1 MADTSTKKAQ
11 SEAFLKK
18 MERLRLNKLCNRSI
32 DLRGKVAGECQA
44 YSFGDKTHYLDDR
57 GYLLAKQLLDRF
69 NGRYTFGVYETVLKA
84 IKSLAPAPTEATTI
98 QPKPILSRDKLNV
111 QAIPFDYQ
119 LQRKEPRINFST
131 PVDLHLAD
139 VKYHAATI
147 DITSSAIRIA
157 LKRASTLEQDDIVSV
172 SFPELPV
179 GTQTGLLH
187 KVPYKIIKIS
197 NDELRS
203 YIILARDRKDN
214 AQVTDWFNDWTSKH
228 NSPEHLDLESEL
240 FNLACHYYLRLYC
253 QKLNNALFWLGD
265 NEDPELIKAS
275 HMTTMA
281 ADSLHVLRN
290 NEGNLELDILPIR
303 QVLNEDTDTILMLS
317 RQANKLVSYMAKR
330 NDQESLALLLQW
342 HSQQEQSQ
350 LLLLHV
356 NKLHIN
362 SQEFEQEIAAIAE
375 IDTQHAEIFKQR
387 LFSLRSLLTVSNITT
402 SCMQLSQPKK
412 VDEPDA
418 NQTATSEALNEP
430 KPTSLQHHTV
440 RDDQRFFIRTDVNLF
455 VNSKKYTVITNDV
468 SESGLSLSLP
478 GNVDLKIGTRVKL
491 EFLRWQKLTKKVQL
505 NSVPFIIRNKHFWS
519 SETHLGLQRD
529 HRACSSSLN
538 KFFASV
544 IELNKGKLAE
554 DNLNVHISQESKVY
568 ASLLTTHI
576 DTIPIYL
583 GLDNDNKRII
593 QAVATSET
601 NSARDKTDLWLAL
614 QDAVTDISEQIKTLA
629 DKDTPDNPVSF
640 GLYCYQQNKATWK
653 ISIESSFANAAE
665 KALFINRALLCE
677 QHYFFHCTL
686 SALSTNA
693 VASEDDLHQQIMQLR
708 SHSQHKVKQIREVLQ
723 SLFAIGELTDITD
736 IVAAAYK

>member
-1 MADTSTKKAQ
+1 MAETSNKKTQ
-11 SEAFLKK
+11 NESFLKK
-18 MERLRLNKLCNRSI
+18 MERQRLNRLCNRTI

-44 YSFGDKTHYLDDR
+44 YSFGGKTHYLDDR

-69 NGRYTFGVYETVLKA
+69 NGRYTFGVYETLLTA
-84 IKSLAPAPTEATTI
+84 IKSLTSAAAKAEDIPTNT
-98 QPKPILSRDKLNV
+98 ILSRHKSQV
-111 QAIPFDYQ
+111 QSIPFDYQ

-131 PVDLHLAD
+131 PVELYIAD
-139 VKYHAATI
+139 VLYHATTL
-147 DITSSAIRIA
+147 DITTSAIRIT
-157 LKRASTLEQDDIVSV
+157 LKLASTLEPGDEVAV

-179 GTQTGLLH
+179 DSQPDLLV

-197 NDELRS
+197 HVERRS
-203 YIILARDRKDN
+203 HLILNRVRKDN
-214 AQVTDWFNDWTSKH
+214 QQVTDWFNDWTTKH
-228 NSPEHLDLESEL
+228 NSIEHLDLESEL

-265 NEDPELIKAS
+265 NEDPDLIKAS
-275 HMTTMA
+275 HMTPMA
-281 ADSLHVLRN
+281 ADSLSILRN
-290 NEGNLELDILPIR
+290 SEGNLELDILPIR

-317 RQANKLVSYMAKR
+317 RQANKLVSYIAKR
-330 NDQESLALLLQW
+330 NDPESLASLLQW

-362 SQEFEQEIAAIAE
+362 PQEFEQEIAAT
-375 IDTQHAEIFKQR
+375 DKQHAELFEQR
-387 LFSLRSLLTVSNITT
+387 LSTLSSLLTVSNITT
-402 SCMQLSQPKK
+402 SCMQLNPLTK

-418 NQTATSEALNEP
+418 NQASNPEPLNEL
-430 KPTSLQHHTV
+430 KPTSLQHHAV

-455 VNSKKYTVITNDV
+455 VNSKKFTVITNDV
-468 SESGLSLSLP
+468 SESGLSLNLP
-478 GNVDLKIGTRVKL
+478 GHIDLKIGTRVNI
-491 EFLRWQKLTKKVQL
+491 EFLRWQKLTKKVKL
-505 NSVPFIIRNKHFWS
+505 DSVPFIVRNKNFWS

-529 HRACSSSLN
+529 HRACPSNLN
-538 KFFASV
+538 KFFASTL
-544 IELNKGKLAE
+544 ELNKGRLAE
-554 DNLNVHISQESKVY
+554 DNLNVHVSQESKVY
-568 ASLLTTHI
+568 ASVLTAHL
-576 DTIPIYL
+576 DTIPLYL
-583 GLDNDNKRII
+583 GMDNDNKRII
-593 QAVATSET
+593 QAVATSDA

-614 QDAVTDISEQIKTLA
+614 QDSVTEISEQIKTLA
-629 DKDTPDNPVSF
+629 DKDKPDNPVSF

-665 KALFINRALLCE
+665 KTLFINRALLCE

-686 SALSTNA
+686 SALPTNA
-693 VASEDDLHQQIMQLR
+693 VAGEDDLHQQLMQLR

>member
-32 DLRGKVAGECQA
+32 DLRGKVAGECQT

-84 IKSLAPAPTEATTI
+84 IKSLTPEPTEATNI
-98 QPKPILSRDKLNV
+98 QPKLILSRDKLNV

-139 VKYHAATI
+139 VQYHAATI
-147 DITSSAIRIA
+147 DITPSSIRIA

-172 SFPELPV
+172 SFPEFPV
-179 GTQTGLLH
+179 GKQTGLLD

-197 NDELRS
+197 HDELRS

-265 NEDPELIKAS
+265 NDDAELIKAS
-275 HMTTMA
+275 HMTSMA
-281 ADSLHVLRN
+281 ADSLHILRSSD
-290 NEGNLELDILPIR
+290 GNLELDILPIR
-303 QVLNEDTDTILMLS
+303 QLVNEDVDIILMLS
-317 RQANKLVSYMAKR
+317 QQANKLVSYMAKR
-330 NDQESLALLLQW
+330 NDPESLASLLRW
-342 HSQQEQSQ
+342 HAQQQESQ
-350 LLLLHV
+350 LLLLHA

-362 SQEFEQEIAAIAE
+362 TQEFEQEIAAIAE
-375 IDTQHAEIFKQR
+375 IDTQHAKIFEQR
-387 LFSLRSLLTVSNITT
+387 LSTLTSLLTVTNITA

-412 VDEPDA
+412 VDESDTPE
-418 NQTATSEALNEP
+418 TSTPEPLNEP
-430 KPTSLQHHTV
+430 KPTSLQHHAV
-440 RDDQRFFIRTDVNLF
+440 RDDQRFFIRTDVKLIA
-455 VNSKKYTVITNDV
+455 NSKKYTVITNDV

-478 GNVDLKIGTRVKL
+478 GRIDLKIGTRVNL
-491 EFLRWQKLTKKVQL
+491 EFLRWQKLTKKVKL
-505 NSVPFIIRNKHFWS
+505 DSVPFIVRNKHFWS

-529 HRACSSSLN
+529 HRACPASLN

-544 IELNKGKLAE
+544 LELNKGKLAE
-554 DNLNVHISQESKVY
+554 DNLNVHVSQESKVY
-568 ASLLTTHI
+568 ASVLTAHL
-576 DTIPIYL
+576 DTIPLYL
-583 GLDNDNKRII
+583 GLDGDNKRII
-593 QAVATSET
+593 QAAASSEA

-614 QDAVTDISEQIKTLA
+614 QDSVTEISEQLKTLA
-629 DKDTPDNPVSF
+629 DKNKPDNPVSF

-653 ISIESSFANAAE
+653 ISIESSFANTAE
-665 KALFINRALLCE
+665 KTLFINRALLCE
-677 QHYFFHCTL
+677 QHHFFHCSL
-686 SALSTNA
+686 SALPTNA
-693 VASEDDLHQQIMQLR
+693 VASEDDLHQQLMQLR

-736 IVAAAYK
+736 IVAAAYQ